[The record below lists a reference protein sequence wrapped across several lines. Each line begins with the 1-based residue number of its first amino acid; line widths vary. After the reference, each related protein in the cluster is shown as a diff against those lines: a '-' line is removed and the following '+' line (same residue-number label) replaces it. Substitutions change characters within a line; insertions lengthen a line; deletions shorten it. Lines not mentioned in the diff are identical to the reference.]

1 MKVFVNEKEYD
12 FEGSKINL
20 NDLLAKLE
28 MNPGSLVAELD
39 GEAFASHEFAGKVL
53 SDGSSL
59 ELMKIVGGG

>member
-28 MNPGSLVAELD
+28 MNPSGLVAELD
-39 GEAFASHEFAGKVL
+39 GEAFASHEFTGKVL
-53 SDGSSL
+53 SDGSKL
-59 ELMKIVGGG
+59 VLMKIVGGG